1 MVGLPHGS
9 TKVVTCIGNVKL
21 TNDIVPRDVLY
32 VPDFKR
38 SLLSISKVLSDTK
51 PVAYFP
57 TNAFLLQDPI
67 SKGNV
72 VEGYQASG
80 LYKLDTSIAHCEQRS
95 SSFNPV
101 FHVSYMDNNNF

>member
-9 TKVVTCIGNVKL
+9 TKVVICIGNMKL

-57 TNAFLLQDPI
+57 TNAFLLQDSI

-72 VEGYQASG
+72 AEGY
-80 LYKLDTSIAHCEQRS
+80 
-95 SSFNPV
+95 
-101 FHVSYMDNNNF
+101 